1 MNIESAHQGGLV
13 KTAFPHQDFAR
24 SSLQQLAGRNYI
36 DHRDVQELLQ
46 QNVDFEIKQA
56 LTDLVDQLVAVYKN
70 GQYLGLNCVQAYYS
84 VQLLVVANFAL
95 DLKHNKVKA
104 LREDIL
110 RETGSCLEQMAV
122 ILGTP
127 SSSADTAF
135 EKITGLEKSWRHKV
149 FDANGRWSELFNDI
163 PLDRDWLSC
172 ESLKSVLVSLA
183 SVDIQ
188 MVPLY
193 KHAMNLNYNIDLTP
207 LFQARVALLSNM
219 HEFMF
224 SDKLSHKALKAMGRA
239 ITRELMLV
247 GHIQQCLLSVNKHY
261 KNIGE

>member
-1 MNIESAHQGGLV
+1 M

-24 SSLQQLAGRNYI
+24 LSLQQLAGRNYI

-56 LTDLVDQLVAVYKN
+56 LKDLVDQLVSAYKN
-70 GQYLGLNCVQAYYS
+70 GQYLSLNCVQAYYS

-95 DLKHNKVKA
+95 DLKHNKVKT

-110 RETGSCLEQMAV
+110 RETGACLEQMAV

-127 SSSADTAF
+127 SSSADKAF
-135 EKITGLEKSWRHKV
+135 EKITGLEKNWRDKV
-149 FDANGRWSELFNDI
+149 FDANRRWSELLNDI

-188 MVPLY
+188 LVPLY
-193 KHAMNLNYNIDLTP
+193 KHAMNLNYDIDLTP
-207 LFQARVALLSNM
+207 LFQARIALLSNM
-219 HEFMF
+219 NEFMF
-224 SDKLSHKALKAMGRA
+224 SDMPSRKTLKTLERA
-239 ITRELMLV
+239 ITRELMLI

-261 KNIGE
+261 KSLGE